1 MLFDVYLGK
10 STVNGRGSEEITDI
24 ESANKNI
31 LFCLFAFASCAIV
44 LLILI
49 VLLLM
54 LYSARQ

>member
-31 LFCLFAFASCAIV
+31 LFCLFAFMCYCASYPY
-44 LLILI
+44 